1 MRQKLLVSASKILSG
16 VFVLSDT
23 IGIYI
28 HIPFCKRK
36 CNYCDFFSS
45 AASEEENDKYVS
57 LLKERTNYWG
67 NIAEETVSSVY
78 FGGGTPSVLG
88 TDRLCNILSSV
99 KNSFRVSPN
108 AEITV
113 EVNPESGKLL
123 DFDKLHKAGFNRISI
138 GMQSSNES
146 ELRILGRIHSAED
159 VISTVE
165 SAKSG
170 GFNNISLDLM
180 MGIPQQTISSL
191 KDSINF
197 CASCG
202 VTHISS
208 YILKIEEGT
217 RFYSKKQQ
225 LNLPSEDET
234 AQLYL
239 DAVEHLEKLGYKQ
252 YEISNFSKPSFESR
266 HNTLYWKC
274 GEYIG
279 IGPSAHSFYKGKRFY
294 YERNMKKFAKN
305 IIVADGDGGSE
316 DEFIM
321 LSLRLKSGL
330 VYKEY
335 EKRYGKPLSPD
346 FISKINKYSE
356 MKFMESDGKHVCFTP
371 KGFLVSNAI
380 ISDLI

>member
-1 MRQKLLVSASKILSG
+1 MRQKLLVSASKIFFV
-16 VFVLSDT
+16 VFVMSDN

-45 AASEEENDKYVS
+45 AASEEEYDNYVS
-57 LLKERTNYWG
+57 ILNEKINYWG
-67 NIAEETVSSVY
+67 NVACETVSSVY

-88 TDRLCNILSSV
+88 TDRLCNILSAV
-99 KNSFRVSPN
+99 KKSFIVTPD

-113 EVNPESGKLL
+113 EVNPESGKAL
-123 DFDKLHKAGFNRISI
+123 DYYKMLKEGFNRISI
-138 GMQSSNES
+138 GMQSSIES
-146 ELRILGRIHSAED
+146 ELKILGRIHSTED
-159 VISTVE
+159 VITTVE
-165 SAKSG
+165 SAKRG

-191 KDSINF
+191 KNSIDF

-217 RFYSKKQQ
+217 RFYSKKEE
-225 LNLPSEDET
+225 LSLPSEDDT

-239 DAVEHLEKLGYKQ
+239 EAVEYLEKFGYKQ
-252 YEISNFSKPSFESR
+252 YEISNFAKPTFESR

-279 IGPSAHSFYKGKRFY
+279 IGPSAHSFYKGKRFF
-294 YERNMKKFAKN
+294 YERDMKEFAEN
-305 IIVADGDGGSE
+305 ITIADGDGGSE

-330 VYKEY
+330 VFKEY
-335 EKRYGKPLSPD
+335 DKRYGKALSPA
-346 FISKINKYSE
+346 FINKIKKYCE
-356 MKFMESDGKHVCFTP
+356 MGFMESDEKHVCFTP
-371 KGFLVSNAI
+371 KGFLVSNSI
-380 ISDLI
+380 ISELI